1 MYLTLNIENYNLI
14 YSLVFMVILS
24 NRLELY
30 IPETNIFVLFLA
42 EGISNNLANYMTMAL
57 DPNVD
62 NLVKY
67 MTREIPAY
75 SKLLE
80 QLQLELE
87 IKLLQSKLTVLELF
101 HKVAIRFVNVK

>member
-1 MYLTLNIENYNLI
+1 
-14 YSLVFMVILS
+14 
-24 NRLELY
+24 
-30 IPETNIFVLFLA
+30 
-42 EGISNNLANYMTMAL
+42 MAL

-80 QLQLELE
+80 QLQLDLE
-87 IKLLQSKLTVLELF
+87 IKLLQSRLTVLELF

>member
-1 MYLTLNIENYNLI
+1 
-14 YSLVFMVILS
+14 
-24 NRLELY
+24 
-30 IPETNIFVLFLA
+30 
-42 EGISNNLANYMTMAL
+42 MTMAL

-80 QLQLELE
+80 QLQEELE
-87 IKLLQSKLTVLELF
+87 IKLIQSKLTVLELF
-101 HKVAIRFVNVK
+101 HKVAIR

>member
-1 MYLTLNIENYNLI
+1 
-14 YSLVFMVILS
+14 
-24 NRLELY
+24 
-30 IPETNIFVLFLA
+30 
-42 EGISNNLANYMTMAL
+42 MTMAL

-80 QLQLELE
+80 QLQMELE
-87 IKLLQSKLTVLELF
+87 IKFLQSKLTVLELF
-101 HKVAIRFVNVK
+101 HKVAIRYFLFRNGAFVV